1 MTPPPRIPGVRID
14 ALLGEGGASTVYAG
28 VNARGEQLAVKV
40 LHESFADD
48 ARMVARF
55 EREARIAASL
65 RSEFI
70 ARVVGAGRSGGS
82 CWIAYRRLRGE
93 TLATRLG
100 REGVLVPAA
109 LATLVDQVL
118 RGLGVAH
125 QAGVVHRDIT
135 PANIMI
141 ERIEAKGRR
150 GAGERACI
158 LDFGMSK
165 SQPTGMGETSGTSQ
179 HGLTSAT
186 TTLGTISYMPPEQ
199 IGTSA
204 QVDLRADLYAVAVV
218 AYRALSGQ
226 LPHVGAS
233 RAAVL
238 SAKLHE
244 DARSLGTATGMKW
257 PRPLEGFF
265 EQSLA
270 RAPEARFASAKAM
283 GTAWKHVAESPG
295 VPAAEALRRVSRLS
309 DEGDLTERE
318 GPAGGR

>member
-1 MTPPPRIPGVRID
+1 MTPPPRIPDVRID
-14 ALLGEGGASTVYAG
+14 ALLGEGGAGRVYAG
-28 VNARGEQLAVKV
+28 VNARGESLAIKV
-40 LHESFADD
+40 LHEAFADD
-48 ARMVARF
+48 AKMVARF

-70 ARVVGAGRSGGS
+70 AQVVGAGHSGGS
-82 CWIAYRRLRGE
+82 CWIAYRRLHGE

-100 REGVLVPAA
+100 REGVLEPAA
-109 LATLVDQVL
+109 LAALVDQVL

-125 QAGVVHRDIT
+125 QAGVVHRDVT
-135 PANIMI
+135 PGNIMI

-165 SQPTGMGETSGTSQ
+165 SQPTGAGEGIATSE

-186 TTLGTISYMPPEQ
+186 TTLGTVSYMAPEQ

-226 LPHVGAS
+226 MPHVGAS

-244 DARSLGTATGMKW
+244 DARSLATATGMRW
-257 PRPLEGFF
+257 PRPLEAFF

-270 RAPEARFASAKAM
+270 RDPEARFASAKAM

-295 VPAAEALRRVSRLS
+295 VPDAEALRKVSPFS
-309 DEGDLTERE
+309 EEGEVTERE
-318 GPAGGR
+318 EPGGGR